1 MILKTN
7 RLIIRPVIVDDSLD
21 VFTYRSDR
29 ETNRFQGWIPET
41 IEDVRM
47 FIENIAKQIDV
58 PHTWFQFV
66 LVVKLT
72 NMIIGDLGVHFFD
85 AENRQV
91 EIGCTLNKK
100 FHRKGF
106 ATESLKRVIDFLFY
120 DLHKHRIVTSIDP
133 DNESSIRLVE
143 RLGFRKE
150 AHFVESL
157 FLNGRWVDDI
167 IYALL
172 ERDWKS

>member
-1 MILKTN
+1 MILETN
-7 RLIIRPVIVDDSLD
+7 RLIIRPISVDDGVD

-29 ETNRFQGWIPET
+29 ETNKFQGWIPET
-41 IEDVRM
+41 IEDVLL
-47 FIENIAKQIDV
+47 FINKVSKKLNVQN
-58 PHTWFQFV
+58 TWFQFV
-66 LVVKLT
+66 IVEKLS
-72 NMIIGDLGVHFFD
+72 NRIIGDLGVHFYD
-85 AENRQV
+85 SENRQV
-91 EIGCTLNKK
+91 EIGCTLNKE
-100 FHRKGF
+100 FQHKGF
-106 ATESLKRVIDFLFY
+106 ATESVKRVIDFLFS

-172 ERDWKS
+172 ERDWKT